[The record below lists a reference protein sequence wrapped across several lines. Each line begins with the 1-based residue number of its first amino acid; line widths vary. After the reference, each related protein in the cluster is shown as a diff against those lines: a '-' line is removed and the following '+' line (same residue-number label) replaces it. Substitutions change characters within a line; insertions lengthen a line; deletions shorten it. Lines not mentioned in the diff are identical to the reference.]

1 MRKSEV
7 ACKRGKNDK
16 SRMEGR
22 EERSRTQVWVSE
34 GGPHLPGHSQWLE
47 DKVVE
52 QMQDDV
58 AKEEHAT
65 FFPYRGPLEED

>member
-1 MRKSEV
+1 MFVLYKLLLFTYILL
-7 ACKRGKNDK
+7 N
-16 SRMEGR
+16 
-22 EERSRTQVWVSE
+22 QN
-34 GGPHLPGHSQWLE
+34 HSKWLE

>member
-1 MRKSEV
+1 MSESV
-7 ACKRGKNDK
+7 LHIPD
-16 SRMEGR
+16 
-22 EERSRTQVWVSE
+22 
-34 GGPHLPGHSQWLE
+34 LSQWLE